1 MIRPQDKTFWF
12 GRTFREFS
20 ALTLPYAGKPIVYCE
35 VGTWAAD
42 SCHWMCENVLTHPDS
57 SGYGIDPYPDDFKR
71 GSNEPIKEQA
81 AERMSK
87 FKNWTWIYAKSQ
99 DALRH
104 WGPRRGRD
112 VGPIK
117 IDLLYLDG
125 SHLAHDVVMD
135 WSFAWPHLKLGS
147 LVIFD
152 DYGLSRR
159 KTDGVLRVD
168 VAVEAIEKS
177 FAPYIERVGAFKL
190 QAAFRVVKEPLVGD
204 LP

>member
-1 MIRPQDKTFWF
+1 MIRPEDRQNWF

-35 VGTWAAD
+35 IGCWMAD
-42 SCHWMCENVLTHPDS
+42 SCFWMMENVLTHEDS
-57 SGYGIDPYPDDFKR
+57 WGYGIDPYPDDFKR
-71 GSNEPIKEQA
+71 GSNESVKEIA

-87 FKNWTWIYAKSQ
+87 FTNWTWIYAKSQ
-99 DALRH
+99 DALRC
-104 WGPRRGRD
+104 WDSSKSGY
-112 VGPIK
+112 K

-135 WSFAWPHLKLGS
+135 WCFAWPHLKLGS

-152 DYGLSRR
+152 DYGVSRR
-159 KTDGVLRVD
+159 KQDGVLRVD

-177 FAPYIERVGAFKL
+177 FAPFIEREGKWHT
-190 QAAFRVVKEPLVGD
+190 QCAFRVTREPLMGE